1 MSAVIHFTFAFVY
14 DDSHMTRHMTD
25 KMADRSLVAA
35 VLALVLFANF
45 YDADAKEQRPNFVLM
60 LMDDVS
66 IHTITNRLMSLLF
79 SIFI

>member
-1 MSAVIHFTFAFVY
+1 
-14 DDSHMTRHMTD
+14 MTRHMTD